1 MDVRRNAEAATS
13 VTAKLTNYHVE
24 RDHLKHQRHAAALF
38 IALTVISCGQ
48 LKAFTVLRLMVC
60 WHNLKALKFSCQS
73 VLMFS
78 GQILAHTCYRIH
90 TP

>member
-60 WHNLKALKFSCQS
+60 WHHLKALKFSCQS
-73 VLMFS
+73 ECSDAFRS
-78 GQILAHTCYRIH
+78 NSSTCML
-90 TP
+90 